1 MDWYRTRQPEC
12 IGTIEG
18 PDQSHQVESAKQNIT
33 VLGNSDAWTEG
44 LSLQ

>member
-18 PDQSHQVESAKQNIT
+18 PDQSHRVESAKQT
-33 VLGNSDAWTEG
+33 
-44 LSLQ
+44 LQRWATLTNGQRA